1 MKKILTV
8 LLLTIIFCNCSSSN
22 ESTDLQIRIS
32 NVSEFNFEN
41 IIVNASGEKVN
52 FGNLNSNS
60 KSEFKAFD
68 LAYRYA
74 YVELEI
80 DGESLTLQPIDYV
93 GETPLEN
100 GKYSYELNIN
110 QDNQIRL
117 ELRNE

>member
-1 MKKILTV
+1 MKKILT
-8 LLLTIIFCNCSSSN
+8 LILLTIIFYNCSSTE

-60 KSEFKAFD
+60 KSEFKTFD

-74 YVELEI
+74 FMEFEI
-80 DGESLTLQPIDYV
+80 NGKTFTLQPTDYV

-100 GKYSYELNIN
+100 GKYSYEVNIN

>member
-1 MKKILTV
+1 MKKIFILILIT
-8 LLLTIIFCNCSSSN
+8 TTFYNCSST
-22 ESTDLQIRIS
+22 EDSTDLQIRIS
-32 NVSEFNFEN
+32 NVSEFNFAN
-41 IIVNASGEKVN
+41 IIVDASGEKVN

-60 KSEFKAFD
+60 KSEFKTFD

-74 YVELEI
+74 FMEFEI
-80 DGESLTLQPIDYV
+80 DGETFTLQPIDYV

-100 GKYSYELNIN
+100 GKYSYEVNIN